1 MKKTTLLWLL
11 CWITSLSAS
20 AQTTPPVDSVRQYLD
35 HMFANVDKTQV
46 PTPYLEEYGNRLAP
60 LRLFAGSLQDSN
72 RTTATLWRLLY
83 ASVLSGNINGP
94 AALPT
99 PPDLNVALRKQ
110 MAASPAIPILVQRLD
125 YATLRP
131 DAITAGLLRG
141 QHEQLFDVPGRA
153 QSPYLVRT
161 LFAAAPARSTVPTG
175 NVAFLFPKALH
186 LQSGDGSVAAIS
198 LDFGDGQDSI
208 FGLYPF

>member
-94 AALPT
+94 ATLPT
-99 PPDLNVALRKQ
+99 PPDHNVALRKQ
-110 MAASPAIPILVQRLD
+110 MVASPAIPILVQRLD

-131 DAITAGLLRG
+131 DAISAGLLRG
-141 QHEQLFDVPGRA
+141 QF
-153 QSPYLVRT
+153 T
-161 LFAAAPARSTVPTG
+161 LLTLLT
-175 NVAFLFPKALH
+175 
-186 LQSGDGSVAAIS
+186 
-198 LDFGDGQDSI
+198 
-208 FGLYPF
+208 